1 MNLKRELQNMSIL
14 DLRAV
19 CRDLGVSCPKSK
31 SGIIKRLLEP
41 LKISYRMEKRSKKA
55 KQIQKLLL
63 NETLYGVTPLNLV
76 RKHLGNK
83 NTKQI
88 LKEERKFLD
97 RNNINPTDLLI
108 NRSVELPENLKRLIA
123 SDYEGLANKSAS
135 IIQRNVRT
143 RLFRYKR
150 EYIRQLVENMN
161 RQTDNFENLHNINYV
176 YGLKEDYRHYR
187 RLNFNPLYGI
197 DMNEVDELEYVHDP
211 DEDEAVD
218 IVKWDIIL
226 KKLAFT
232 FLNLSGVNLSR
243 LNLIWADFNRKN
255 LKNTNFKNSTLSNVN
270 FKGANLTGA
279 NLTGANLT
287 GAFYDENTRFP
298 VGFNPTENGM
308 ILIRR

>member
-1 MNLKRELQNMSIL
+1 MNLKRELQKMSIT
-14 DLRAV
+14 DLKAV
-19 CRDLGVSCPKSK
+19 CRDLSVSCPPTKNR
-31 SGIIKRLLEP
+31 IIKKLLEP
-41 LKISYRMEKRSKKA
+41 LKRGYRINSKRKKA
-55 KQIQKLLL
+55 LL
-63 NETLYGVTPLNLV
+63 NETSDGVTPLILV
-76 RKHLGNK
+76 RKHLDRK
-83 NTKQI
+83 NNYTQEQI
-88 LKEERKFLD
+88 LREERKFLD
-97 RNNINPTDLLI
+97 RNNINLTDLLI
-108 NRSVELPENLKRLIA
+108 NRSVELPKNLKRLIA

-135 IIQRNVRT
+135 RIQRNVRT

-150 EYIRQLVENMN
+150 KYIRQLVENMN
-161 RQTDNFENLHNINYV
+161 RQTDNFRFIDNINYV
-176 YGLKEDYRHYR
+176 DGLKEDYRHYR
-187 RLNFNPLYGI
+187 RLSYNPLYSI

-211 DEDEAVD
+211 DEDEAID
-218 IVKWDIIL
+218 IVKADIIF
-226 KKLAFT
+226 KKLYFT

-287 GAFYDENTRFP
+287 GAFYDENTRFS